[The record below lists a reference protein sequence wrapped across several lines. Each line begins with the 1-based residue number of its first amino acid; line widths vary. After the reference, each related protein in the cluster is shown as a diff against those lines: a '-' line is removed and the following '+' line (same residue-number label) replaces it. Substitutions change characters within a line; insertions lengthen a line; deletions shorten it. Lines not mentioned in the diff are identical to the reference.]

1 MRTKNRKYVT
11 HSEKMI
17 RNGTTY
23 NLNVKGS
30 GVYSVII
37 HRAIDQLDICE
48 AKWKRV
54 LVVRFDLHQEFYSP
68 DNKLVSRFMKS
79 LKAHLERE
87 YQIHEP
93 GYVWVREL
101 EKAKSQHY
109 HGYIYLD
116 GNEIR
121 HSSKLLRTME
131 AIWKNIR
138 ATNHMSVV
146 RKPYYFINDEQT
158 KIEAVTRIS
167 YLAKARGKG
176 YRDTQTKDYST
187 SRLINLIPKT
197 SGNLYTRP
205 PPQEFRYS
213 EDMNISSSA

>member
-1 MRTKNRKYVT
+1 MKN
-11 HSEKMI
+11 
-17 RNGTTY
+17 
-23 NLNVKGS
+23 
-30 GVYSVII
+30 
-37 HRAIDQLDICE
+37 
-48 AKWKRV
+48 
-54 LVVRFDLHQEFYSP
+54 
-68 DNKLVSRFMKS
+68 
-79 LKAHLERE
+79 LKAHLERK
-87 YQIHEP
+87 YQIHES

-101 EKAKSQHY
+101 EKAKNQHY

-138 ATNHMSVV
+138 ATNHMPVV
-146 RKPYYFINDEQT
+146 PKPYYFIDNEQT
-158 KIEAVTRIS
+158 KLDAVYRIS

-176 YRDTQTKDYST
+176 YRDIQAKDYST

-213 EDMNISSSA
+213 VDMNISSSA